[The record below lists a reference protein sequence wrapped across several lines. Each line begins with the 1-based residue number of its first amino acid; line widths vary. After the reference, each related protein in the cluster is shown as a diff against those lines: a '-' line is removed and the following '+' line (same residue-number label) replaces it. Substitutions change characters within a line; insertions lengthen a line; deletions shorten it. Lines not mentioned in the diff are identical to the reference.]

1 MAAADLLA
9 TDLDAE
15 HVTKTNSGQEMYLYS
30 PARVIDAVREVVDD
44 ARAAELIHAASRDPR
59 YCQALQPKLAAL
71 VS

>member
-1 MAAADLLA
+1 
-9 TDLDAE
+9 
-15 HVTKTNSGQEMYLYS
+15 MYLYS